1 MRQAAL
7 ITILALLCL
16 VQSGCSDSKDEP
28 RRTSRPW
35 IEATYVEVPLG
46 GEATVEVHEAGEVE
60 VASAPDCVEAR
71 AEGSLLMF
79 FGKAVGKGD
88 VTVRA
93 DGQTMQIVAEVK
105 DLGPLP
111 QRYPADADEQT
122 ADKAVRCSV
131 GTVTMAYD
139 TPGNMFVQSRDGKQ
153 LTAVSLVTGMQVRFA
168 FSRSVWEYEA
178 VQLPLEIADA
188 AVEVG
193 GEKIET
199 EYVALMRREEG
210 TVWLLAMQSGG
221 REVWMVAGR

>member
-1 MRQAAL
+1 M
-7 ITILALLCL
+7 
-16 VQSGCSDSKDEP
+16 
-28 RRTSRPW
+28 
-35 IEATYVEVPLG
+35 
-46 GEATVEVHEAGEVE
+46 
-60 VASAPDCVEAR
+60 
-71 AEGSLLMF
+71 
-79 FGKAVGKGD
+79 
-88 VTVRA
+88 TVRA

-111 QRYPADADEQT
+111 QRYPADAAEQT
-122 ADKAVRCSV
+122 ANVAVRCSV

-188 AVEVG
+188 TVEVG

-210 TVWLLAMQSGG
+210 KVWLLAMQSGG

>member
-46 GEATVEVHEAGEVE
+46 GEASVEVHDAGEVE

-71 AEGSLLMF
+71 VEGSLLIF

-93 DGQTMQIVAEVK
+93 DGQTLQ
-105 DLGPLP
+105 
-111 QRYPADADEQT
+111 
-122 ADKAVRCSV
+122 RCSV

-168 FSRSVWEYEA
+168 FSRSVREYEA
-178 VQLPLEIADA
+178 GQLPLEIADA
-188 AVEVG
+188 TVEVG

-210 TVWLLAMQSGG
+210 KVWLLAMQSGG
-221 REVWMVAGR
+221 RAVWMVAGR